1 MHERCGRCAV
11 QSRIHRHAPELAMPR
26 FAITL
31 LATLLTFAAAA
42 GVEDLPDIGTPA
54 DAVLT
59 QDDEFQIG
67 AMIVR
72 GLRDAGR
79 ILEDPEITEYVQS
92 VGSRLASHAHEGG
105 HRFQFFVV
113 KDSAINAF
121 ALPGGFIGV
130 NAGLVLATRNESE
143 LAGVLAHEIA
153 HVTQRH
159 IARGIQAQSRA
170 NIVSTAAM
178 LAAILIGATVGAGG
192 DVMQGAVAVAQGA
205 AAQSRLN
212 FTRANEYEADR
223 IGIGTLAAAGFDPNA
238 MPTFFETLGRRAGMS
253 GSQIPEMIQSHPVTS
268 NRIAESRGRAAQYTV
283 HVAPESQGY
292 GLSRERLR
300 LLALPPGTD
309 PRAYY
314 EKVLEGIEAP
324 DDSHRYGQALSLMA
338 AGAPEEAIPIL
349 QGLSERHDDMI
360 QYRSALGEAQ
370 ILAGQTNESLMTFAR
385 ALELFPRNVPLTV
398 RYAEALMR
406 AGQARRAHEI
416 LLDLFNTVMPTPE
429 QCRLIALAAN
439 SAGDVA
445 DAYYYMS
452 EYHVLGGDLMLAI
465 NQLQMAL
472 GVPDLSE
479 VQRARFQARL
489 DQLREYLPKREARM
503 AGRDNPP
510 ESGDRRSEPLQSRL
524 AN

>member
-1 MHERCGRCAV
+1 MR
-11 QSRIHRHAPELAMPR
+11 R
-26 FAITL
+26 FALTI
-31 LATLLTFAAAA
+31 LASLLTCGAFAAA
-42 GVEDLPDIGTPA
+42 VDELPEIGTPA
-54 DAVLT
+54 NTVLT
-59 QDDEFQIG
+59 TDDEFQIG

-79 ILEDPEITEYVQS
+79 ILEDPEVTEYVQS
-92 VGSRLASHAHEGG
+92 VGSRLASHAQDGR
-105 HRFQFFVV
+105 HRFTFFVV
-113 KDSAINAF
+113 KDSSINAF

-130 NAGLVLATRNESE
+130 NAGLVLATKNEAE

-178 LAAILIGATVGAGG
+178 LAAILIGGMVGGGG
-192 DVMQGAVAVAQGA
+192 DMTQGAIAIAQGA

-238 MPTFFETLGRRAGMS
+238 MPAFFETLGRRSGLA

-268 NRIAESRGRAAQYTV
+268 NRIAESRSRAAQYEVKAT
-283 HVAPESQGY
+283 PDSKGY

-300 LLALPPGTD
+300 LLTLPPGTD

-314 EKVLEGIEAP
+314 AKILDGIDAP
-324 DDSHRYGQALSLMA
+324 SDSQRYGQALSLMA

-349 QGLSERHDDMI
+349 QGLSERNDDVI
-360 QYRSALGEAQ
+360 HYRSALGEAQ
-370 ILAGQTNESLMTFAR
+370 IEAGLTDESLTTFAR

-429 QCRLIALAAN
+429 QCRLIAFAAN
-439 SAGDVA
+439 SAGDIA
-445 DAYYYMS
+445 DSYYYMA
-452 EYHVLGGDLMLAI
+452 EYHVFSGDLLLAI
-465 NQLQMAL
+465 NQLQLAL
-472 GVPDLSE
+472 GLPDLSE
-479 VQRARFQARL
+479 VQRARFQARM
-489 DQLREYLPKREARM
+489 DQLREYLPKREQRM
-503 AGRDNPP
+503 VERDDPP
-510 ESGDRRSEPLQSRL
+510 QNGDRRWQLQQSKL
-524 AN
+524 DE

>member
-1 MHERCGRCAV
+1 MRR
-11 QSRIHRHAPELAMPR
+11 LALT
-26 FAITL
+26 I
-31 LATLLTFAAAA
+31 LASLLTCGAFAAT
-42 GVEDLPDIGTPA
+42 VDELPEIGTPA
-54 DAVLT
+54 NTVLT
-59 QDDEFQIG
+59 TDDEFQIG

-92 VGSRLASHAHEGG
+92 VGSRLASHAQDGR

-113 KDSAINAF
+113 KDSSINAF

-130 NAGLVLATRNESE
+130 NAGLVLATHNESE
-143 LAGVLAHEIA
+143 LASVLAHEIA

-170 NIVSTAAM
+170 SIVSTAAM
-178 LAAILIGATVGAGG
+178 LAAILIGGMVGGGG
-192 DVMQGAVAVAQGA
+192 DVTQGAIAVAQGA

-238 MPTFFETLGRRAGMS
+238 MPAFFETLGRRSGLA

-268 NRIAESRGRAAQYTV
+268 NRIAESRSRAAQYDV
-283 HVAPESQGY
+283 KAAPDSKGY

-300 LLALPPGTD
+300 LLTLPPGTD

-314 EKVLEGIEAP
+314 AKILDGIATP
-324 DDSHRYGQALSLMA
+324 NDSQRYGQALSLMT

-349 QGLSERHDDMI
+349 QGLSERNDDVI
-360 QYRSALGEAQ
+360 HYRSALGEAQ
-370 ILAGQTNESLMTFAR
+370 IEAGMTDESLTTFAR

-416 LLDLFNTVMPTPE
+416 LLDLFNIVMPTPE
-429 QCRLIALAAN
+429 QCRLIAFAAN
-439 SAGDVA
+439 SAGDIA
-445 DAYYYMS
+445 DSYYYMS
-452 EYHVLGGDLMLAI
+452 EYHVFSGDLLLAI
-465 NQLQMAL
+465 NQLQLAL
-472 GVPDLSE
+472 GLPDLSE
-479 VQRARFQARL
+479 VQRARFQARM
-489 DQLREYLPKREARM
+489 DQLREYLPKREQRM
-503 AGRDNPP
+503 VERDDPP
-510 ESGDRRSEPLQSRL
+510 QNGDRRWQPQQSKL
-524 AN
+524 DN

>member
-1 MHERCGRCAV
+1 MR
-11 QSRIHRHAPELAMPR
+11 R
-26 FAITL
+26 FAITILISL
-31 LATLLTFAAAA
+31 LSFGATA

-54 DAVLT
+54 DAILT
-59 QDDEFQIG
+59 QDDEYQIG

-92 VGSRLASHAHEGG
+92 VGSRLASHAPDRR

-113 KDSAINAF
+113 KDSSINAF
-121 ALPGGFIGV
+121 ALPGGFVGV
-130 NAGLVLATRNESE
+130 NAGLVLATENESE

-159 IARGIQAQSRA
+159 IARGIQAQSRS
-170 NIVSTAAM
+170 NMVSTAAM
-178 LAAILIGATVGAGG
+178 LAAILIGATIGAGA

-238 MPTFFETLGRRAGMS
+238 MPAFFETLGRRAGLA
-253 GSQIPEMIQSHPVTS
+253 GSQVPEMIQSHPVTS

-283 HVAPESQGY
+283 KLMPDSTSY

-314 EKVLEGIEAP
+314 EKIMEGIGSL

-349 QGLSERHDDMI
+349 QGLSERHADVI
-360 QYRSALGEAQ
+360 QYRTALGEAQ
-370 ILAGQTNESLMTFAR
+370 ILAGLNNESLTTFAR

-406 AGQARRAHEI
+406 AGQPRRAHEI
-416 LLDLFNTVMPTPE
+416 LLDLFNTVVPTPE

-445 DAYYYMS
+445 DSYYYMS

-465 NQLQMAL
+465 NQLQLAL

-489 DQLREYLPKREARM
+489 DQLREYLPKREQRM
-503 AGRDNPP
+503 AGREDP
-510 ESGDRRSEPLQSRL
+510 EQRGDRRSDPEPSKL
-524 AN
+524 AR

>member
-1 MHERCGRCAV
+1 MP
-11 QSRIHRHAPELAMPR
+11 RHHASGLAMAR
-26 FAITL
+26 LAITL
-31 LATLLTFAAAA
+31 FATLLTFAAAA

-54 DAVLT
+54 DTVLT
-59 QDDEFQIG
+59 QDDEYQIG

-92 VGSRLASHAHEGG
+92 LGTRLASHAQDGRHQF
-105 HRFQFFVV
+105 RFFVV

-130 NAGLVLATRNESE
+130 NAGLLLATQNESE

-159 IARGIQAQSRA
+159 IARSIQAQSRS
-170 NIVSTAAM
+170 NIISTAAM

-192 DVMQGAVAVAQGA
+192 EAMQGAVAVAQGA

-238 MPTFFETLGRRAGMS
+238 MPDFFETLGRHAGLA

-268 NRIAESRGRAAQYTV
+268 NRIAESRSRAAQYPV
-283 HVAPESQGY
+283 KSVPQSQGY

-300 LLALPPGTD
+300 LLTLPPGTD

-314 EKVLEGIEAP
+314 EKVMEGLESP

-349 QGLSERHDDMI
+349 QGLSERHDDVI
-360 QYRSALGEAQ
+360 HFRSALGEAQ
-370 ILAGQTNESLMTFAR
+370 ILAGQDSESLQTFAR

-406 AGQARRAHEI
+406 AGQPRRAHEI

-439 SAGDVA
+439 SAGEVA
-445 DAYYYMS
+445 EAYYYMS
-452 EYHVLGGDLMLAI
+452 EFHVLSGDLMLAI

-472 GVPDLSE
+472 GVPDLTE
-479 VQRARFQARL
+479 IQRARFQARL

-503 AGRDNPP
+503 ADRETPGGD
-510 ESGDRRSEPLQSRL
+510 GDRRSEPQQSRL
-524 AN
+524 TN

>member
-1 MHERCGRCAV
+1 MARSAV
-11 QSRIHRHAPELAMPR
+11 
-26 FAITL
+26 TL
-31 LATLLTFAAAA
+31 LAFLLSFGAGAALD
-42 GVEDLPDIGTPA
+42 EQLPDIGTPA
-54 DAVLT
+54 NTTLT
-59 QDDEFQIG
+59 PDDEYQIG

-79 ILEDPEITEYVQS
+79 ILEDPELTEYLQS
-92 VGSRLASHAHEGG
+92 IGSRLASHAQDGR

-113 KDSAINAF
+113 KDPGINAF

-130 NAGLVLATRNESE
+130 NAGLILATANESE

-159 IARGIQAQSRA
+159 IARSIQAQSRS

-178 LAAILIGATVGAGG
+178 LAAILIGATTGAGA

-205 AAQSRLN
+205 AAQQRLN

-223 IGIGTLAAAGFDPNA
+223 IGIGTLAAAGFDPRA
-238 MPTFFETLGRRAGMS
+238 MPTFFETLGRRSGLA
-253 GSQIPEMIQSHPVTS
+253 GSQVPEFLQSHPVTS
-268 NRIAESRGRAAQYTV
+268 SRIAESRSRASQYKV
-283 HVAPESQGY
+283 KVAPDTTSY

-300 LLALPPGTD
+300 LLTLPSGTD
-309 PRAYY
+309 ARAYY
-314 EKVLEGIEAP
+314 AKILEGIAAP

-338 AGAPEEAIPIL
+338 SGAPEEAIPIL
-349 QGLSERHDDMI
+349 QGLSERHDDVI
-360 QYRSALGEAQ
+360 HYRSALGEAQ
-370 ILAGQTNESLMTFAR
+370 ILAGQSQESLTTFAR

-406 AGQARRAHEI
+406 AGEARRAHEI
-416 LLDLFNTVMPTPE
+416 LLDLFNTVAPTPE

-452 EYHVLGGDLMLAI
+452 EYHVLSGDLMLAI
-465 NQLQMAL
+465 SQLQLAL
-472 GVPDLSE
+472 GVPKLTD
-479 VQRARFQARL
+479 VQRARFQARM
-489 DQLREYLPKREARM
+489 DQLREYLPRGEQRVAEREPQR
-503 AGRDNPP
+503 
-510 ESGDRRSEPLQSRL
+510 SDRRSEP
-524 AN
+524 

>member
-1 MHERCGRCAV
+1 MR
-11 QSRIHRHAPELAMPR
+11 R
-26 FAITL
+26 FALTI
-31 LATLLTFAAAA
+31 LASLLTCGAFASA
-42 GVEDLPDIGTPA
+42 VDELPEIGSPA

-59 QDDEFQIG
+59 TDDEFQIG

-92 VGSRLASHAHEGG
+92 VGSRLASHAQDGR

-113 KDSAINAF
+113 KDSSINAF

-130 NAGLVLATRNESE
+130 NAGLVLATQNESE
-143 LAGVLAHEIA
+143 LASVLAHEIA

-170 NIVSTAAM
+170 SMVSTAAM
-178 LAAILIGATVGAGG
+178 LAAILIGGMMGGSGDAT
-192 DVMQGAVAVAQGA
+192 QGAIAIAQGA

-238 MPTFFETLGRRAGMS
+238 MPAFFETLGRRSGLA
-253 GSQIPEMIQSHPVTS
+253 GSQVPEMIQSHPVTS
-268 NRIAESRGRAAQYTV
+268 NRIAESRSRAAQYDAKPT
-283 HVAPESQGY
+283 PDSKGY

-300 LLALPPGTD
+300 LLTLPPGTD

-314 EKVLEGIEAP
+314 AKILDGVATP
-324 DDSHRYGQALSLMA
+324 TDSQRYGQALSLMA

-349 QGLSERHDDMI
+349 QGLSERNDDVI
-360 QYRSALGEAQ
+360 HFRSALGEAQ
-370 ILAGQTNESLMTFAR
+370 IEAGQTNESLTTFAR

-429 QCRLIALAAN
+429 QCRLIAFAAN
-439 SAGDVA
+439 NAGDVA
-445 DAYYYMS
+445 DSYYYMA
-452 EYHVLGGDLMLAI
+452 EYHVFSGDLLLAI
-465 NQLQMAL
+465 NQLQLAL
-472 GVPDLSE
+472 GLPDLSE
-479 VQRARFQARL
+479 VQRARFQARM

-503 AGRDNPP
+503 VERDNPP
-510 ESGDRRSEPLQSRL
+510 QNGDRRSQPQQSRL
-524 AN
+524 NN

>member
-1 MHERCGRCAV
+1 
-11 QSRIHRHAPELAMPR
+11 MPR
-26 FAITL
+26 LAITL
-31 LATLLTFAAAA
+31 LASLLTFAAQA

-54 DAVLT
+54 DTVLT
-59 QDDEFQIG
+59 HDDEYQIG

-92 VGSRLASHAHEGG
+92 VGSRLASHAQDGR

-113 KDSAINAF
+113 KDSSINAF

-130 NAGLVLATRNESE
+130 NSGLVLATENESE

-159 IARGIQAQSRA
+159 IARGIQAQTRN

-192 DVMQGAVAVAQGA
+192 EVMQGAVAVAQGA

-223 IGIGTLAAAGFDPNA
+223 IGIGTLAAAGFNPNA
-238 MPTFFETLGRRAGMS
+238 MPDFFETLGRRAGLA
-253 GSQIPEMIQSHPVTS
+253 GSQIPEMIQSHPVSS
-268 NRIAESRGRAAQYTV
+268 NRIAESRSRAAQYALKPDTQ
-283 HVAPESQGY
+283 SKGY
-292 GLSRERLR
+292 SLSRERLR
-300 LLALPPGTD
+300 LLTLPPGTD

-314 EKVLEGIEAP
+314 AKVLEGVESP
-324 DDSHRYGQALSLMA
+324 DESHRYGQALSLMA

-349 QGLSERHDDMI
+349 QGLSERNDDVI
-360 QYRSALGEAQ
+360 HYRSALGEAQ
-370 ILAGQTNESLMTFAR
+370 ILAGQTNESLLTFSR

-445 DAYYYMS
+445 ESYYYMS
-452 EYHVLGGDLMLAI
+452 EYHVLSGDLMLAI
-465 NQLQMAL
+465 NQLQLAL

-489 DQLREYLPKREARM
+489 EQLREYLPKREARM
-503 AGRDNPP
+503 AGSDDPP
-510 ESGDRRSEPLQSRL
+510 QRGDRRSDPEQSRL

>member
-1 MHERCGRCAV
+1 
-11 QSRIHRHAPELAMPR
+11 MPR
-26 FAITL
+26 SAITL
-31 LATLLTFAAAA
+31 LATLLTFSATA
-42 GVEDLPDIGTPA
+42 VEDLPDIGTPA

-59 QDDEFQIG
+59 QDEEYKIG

-79 ILEDPEITEYVQS
+79 ILEDPEITEYVQAI
-92 VGSRLASHAHEGG
+92 GSRLASHAQDGR

-130 NAGLVLATRNESE
+130 NAGLVLATENESE

-159 IARGIQAQSRA
+159 IARSIQAQSRN

-178 LAAILIGATVGAGG
+178 LAAILIGATVGGGG
-192 DVMQGAVAVAQGA
+192 DVMQGAIAVAQGA

-223 IGIGTLAAAGFDPNA
+223 IGIGTLAAAGFNPNA
-238 MPTFFETLGRRAGMS
+238 MPDFFETLGRRAGLA
-253 GSQIPEMIQSHPVTS
+253 GSQIPEMIQSHPVS
-268 NRIAESRGRAAQYTV
+268 SSRIAESRDRAAQYT
-283 HVAPESQGY
+283 AKPATQSQGY
-292 GLSRERLR
+292 SLSRERLR
-300 LLALPPGTD
+300 LLTLPPGTD

-314 EKVLEGIEAP
+314 EKVLEGIGTP
-324 DDSHRYGQALSLMA
+324 DDSHRYGHALSLMA

-349 QGLSERHDDMI
+349 QGLSERHDDVI
-360 QYRSALGEAQ
+360 HYRSALGEAQ
-370 ILAGQTNESLMTFAR
+370 ILAGQASESLLTFAR

-439 SAGDVA
+439 SAGEVA
-445 DAYYYMS
+445 ESYYYMS
-452 EYHVLGGDLMLAI
+452 EYHVLSGDLMLAI
-465 NQLQMAL
+465 NQLQLAL
-472 GVPDLSE
+472 GVPDLSD

-503 AGRDNPP
+503 ADRDAPP
-510 ESGDRRSEPLQSRL
+510 ERGDRRSEPLQSRL
-524 AN
+524 TN